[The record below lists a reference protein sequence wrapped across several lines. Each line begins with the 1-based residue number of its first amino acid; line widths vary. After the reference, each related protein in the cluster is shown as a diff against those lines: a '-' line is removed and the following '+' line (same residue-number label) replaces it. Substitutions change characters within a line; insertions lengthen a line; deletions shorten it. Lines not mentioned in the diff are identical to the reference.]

1 MISMTMSVQFV
12 VSDDWCHLNQS
23 YSSVL
28 FEEELK
34 EMYEWSV
41 FGTQRLV
48 PGSRRMRHTHVSSS
62 CGLLP
67 VFKVGS
73 LRLTTAATN
82 HKMSNSYFRWCVTD
96 IVPLIK
102 IRLRRLLVV
111 SHSMPFMEWTMEDTS
126 ACED

>member
-48 PGSRRMRHTHVSSS
+48 PGSRCINRLASS
-62 CGLLP
+62 LLCFDNKLARSYLP
-67 VFKVGS
+67 YKTCCPIYPTS
-73 LRLTTAATN
+73 LFVNEQVLFPKMYEAT
-82 HKMSNSYFRWCVTD
+82 
-96 IVPLIK
+96 
-102 IRLRRLLVV
+102 
-111 SHSMPFMEWTMEDTS
+111 E
-126 ACED
+126 